1 VITTDLKKQLN
12 TINRYAYK
20 GKYHSFS
27 EDNIEKA
34 VRDIDIPLTD
44 GLIQT
49 NEKIYDLL
57 ILGKSYEEFT
67 PDGNRRSFNM
77 NYIDW
82 EHPENNVYH
91 VTDEFQVDVKMD
103 GITFILTSFFS
114 LTAFPSVS
122 LKING
127 LLFM

>member
-1 VITTDLKKQLN
+1 MRDHVYHAVLTPDLNKQF
-12 TINRYAYK
+12 TAIHCDEYK

-27 EDNIEKA
+27 EDNIEEA

-57 ILGKSYEEFT
+57 MLGKSCEEFT

-91 VTDEFQVDVKMD
+91 VTDEFQVERENGRDHIYPDLVL
-103 GITFILTSFFS
+103 F
-114 LTAFPSVS
+114 
-122 LKING
+122 ING
-127 LLFM
+127 IP